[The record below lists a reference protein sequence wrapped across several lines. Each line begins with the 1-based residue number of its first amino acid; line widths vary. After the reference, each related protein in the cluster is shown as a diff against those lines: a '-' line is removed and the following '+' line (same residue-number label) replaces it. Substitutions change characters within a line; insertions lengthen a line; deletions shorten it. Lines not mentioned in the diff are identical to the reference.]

1 MRAISPEAEDAR
13 HQLHSALRAVRLADR
28 QVPCEVNPE
37 LWTSNNRADREA
49 AAFRC
54 GTCPVRRECS
64 TAATYERVGV
74 WGSTIRAAGSL
85 EW

>member
-1 MRAISPEAEDAR
+1 MRAISPEAEAAR
-13 HQLHSALRAVRLADR
+13 HRLHAALRKVRLGDKK
-28 QVPCEVNPE
+28 VPCEINPE

-54 GTCPVRRECS
+54 QSCPVRVECS
-64 TAATYERVGV
+64 EASGFERVGV
-74 WGSTIRAAGSL
+74 WGSQIRAAGSL

>member
-1 MRAISPEAEDAR
+1 MRAISAEAADAR
-13 HQLHSALRAVRLADR
+13 QRLNLALRAVRYADE
-28 QVPCEVNPE
+28 QVPCEINPN

-54 GTCPVRRECS
+54 RSCPVRDECAS
-64 TAATYERVGV
+64 ASSFERVGV
-74 WGSTIRAAGSL
+74 WGSQIRAAGSL

>member
-1 MRAISPEAEDAR
+1 MRAISPEATDAR
-13 HQLHSALRAVRLADR
+13 QRLNTALRAVRLADR
-28 QVPCEVNPE
+28 QVPCEINPD

-54 GTCPVRRECS
+54 LACPVREECS
-64 TAATYERVGV
+64 AASSFERVGV
-74 WGSTIRAAGSL
+74 WGSQIRAAGSL